1 MGTDVRAAGLLLG
14 LALRAPR
21 VASPGGRHIGGR
33 ASRGTAYRRVCLA
46 GGGIPAGVPRAEGGI
61 LAGVP
66 RGSLLLA
73 FLATAAVIVAIPGPS
88 LLFTIGRALTVGRR
102 AALLTVVGN
111 ALGLLVQSLLVAVG
125 LGAVLAASAAA
136 YTIVKLAGAAY
147 LVYLGVQAIRH
158 RGELAGALLAARS
171 GGGEPVAA
179 QGSDRSRSDRSS
191 LLQGL
196 TVGLTNPKTLVF
208 LSSLLPQFVDPAS
221 APQPQ
226 ILALGAV
233 FAAMALA
240 GDSVWALAAGRAR
253 DWFARSPRR
262 LARLGVG
269 GGALMIGL
277 GVSVAVAGRPDLV
290 RG

>member
-33 ASRGTAYRRVCLA
+33 ASRGTAYRRGCL
-46 GGGIPAGVPRAEGGI
+46 AEGGI

-233 FAAMALA
+233 FAAIALA

-277 GVSVAVAGRPDLV
+277 GVSVAVAGRPPS
-290 RG
+290 

>member
-1 MGTDVRAAGLLLG
+1 MPSG
-14 LALRAPR
+14 P
-21 VASPGGRHIGGR
+21 
-33 ASRGTAYRRVCLA
+33 
-46 GGGIPAGVPRAEGGI
+46 
-61 LAGVP
+61 
-66 RGSLLLA
+66 LLLA

-102 AALLTVVGN
+102 PALLTVVGN
-111 ALGLLVQSLLVAVG
+111 ALGLLIQGGLVALG

-158 RGELAGALLAARS
+158 RGDLAATLLAAKSNGS
-171 GGGEPVAA
+171 GGTVGSAA
-179 QGSDRSRSDRSS
+179 DWGRVDRQSV
-191 LLQGL
+191 LQGL
-196 TVGLTNPKTLVF
+196 TVGLTNPKTIVF

-262 LARLGVG
+262 LERLGAG
-269 GGALMIGL
+269 GGTLMIGL
-277 GVSVAVAGRPDLV
+277 GVSVAIAGRPST
-290 RG
+290 

>member
-1 MGTDVRAAGLLLG
+1 M
-14 LALRAPR
+14 
-21 VASPGGRHIGGR
+21 
-33 ASRGTAYRRVCLA
+33 
-46 GGGIPAGVPRAEGGI
+46 
-61 LAGVP
+61 P

-136 YTIVKLAGAAY
+136 YTVVKLAGAAY

-158 RGELAGALLAARS
+158 RGELADALLAARS
-171 GGGEPVAA
+171 GGGEPMAA
-179 QGSDRSRSDRSS
+179 QGSDRGSWDRSS

-240 GDSVWALAAGRAR
+240 GDSVWALGAGRAR

-277 GVSVAVAGRPDLV
+277 GVSVAAAGRPTS
-290 RG
+290 

>member
-1 MGTDVRAAGLLLG
+1 
-14 LALRAPR
+14 
-21 VASPGGRHIGGR
+21 
-33 ASRGTAYRRVCLA
+33 
-46 GGGIPAGVPRAEGGI
+46 
-61 LAGVP
+61 VP

-277 GVSVAVAGRPDLV
+277 GVSVAAAGRPTS
-290 RG
+290 

>member
-1 MGTDVRAAGLLLG
+1 
-14 LALRAPR
+14 
-21 VASPGGRHIGGR
+21 
-33 ASRGTAYRRVCLA
+33 
-46 GGGIPAGVPRAEGGI
+46 
-61 LAGVP
+61 
-66 RGSLLLA
+66 
-73 FLATAAVIVAIPGPS
+73 
-88 LLFTIGRALTVGRR
+88 
-102 AALLTVVGN
+102 
-111 ALGLLVQSLLVAVG
+111 
-125 LGAVLAASAAA
+125 
-136 YTIVKLAGAAY
+136 
-147 LVYLGVQAIRH
+147 
-158 RGELAGALLAARS
+158 
-171 GGGEPVAA
+171 VAA
-179 QGSDRSRSDRSS
+179 QGSDRGSSDRGSSDRSS

-277 GVSVAVAGRPDLV
+277 GVSVAVAGRPTRAAQRAHDL
-290 RG
+290 

>member
-1 MGTDVRAAGLLLG
+1 MLSG
-14 LALRAPR
+14 P
-21 VASPGGRHIGGR
+21 
-33 ASRGTAYRRVCLA
+33 
-46 GGGIPAGVPRAEGGI
+46 
-61 LAGVP
+61 
-66 RGSLLLA
+66 LLLA

-136 YTIVKLAGAAY
+136 YTVVKVAGAAY

-158 RGELAGALLAARS
+158 RGELAAALLESRAEGAA
-171 GGGEPVAA
+171 GAEAA
-179 QGSDRSRSDRSS
+179 GPGAAALGAWVDRRS

-226 ILALGAV
+226 IL
-233 FAAMALA
+233 
-240 GDSVWALAAGRAR
+240 
-253 DWFARSPRR
+253 
-262 LARLGVG
+262 
-269 GGALMIGL
+269 
-277 GVSVAVAGRPDLV
+277 
-290 RG
+290 

>member
-14 LALRAPR
+14 LALTAPQ
-21 VASPGGRHIGGR
+21 VASPEGRHIGGR
-33 ASRGTAYRRVCLA
+33 ASRRAAYWRVCL
-46 GGGIPAGVPRAEGGI
+46 AEGGI

-136 YTIVKLAGAAY
+136 YTVVKLAGAAY

-179 QGSDRSRSDRSS
+179 QGVDRSS

-233 FAAMALA
+233 FALMALI
-240 GDSVWALAAGRAR
+240 GDSVWALVAGRAR

-262 LARLGVG
+262 LERLGAG

-277 GVSVAVAGRPDLV
+277 GLSVAVAGRPTT
-290 RG
+290 